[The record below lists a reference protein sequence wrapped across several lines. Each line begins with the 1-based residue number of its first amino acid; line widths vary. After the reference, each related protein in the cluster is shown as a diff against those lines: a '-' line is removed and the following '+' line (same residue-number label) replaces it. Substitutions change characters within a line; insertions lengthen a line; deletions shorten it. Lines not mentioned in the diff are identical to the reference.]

1 MIVFLKKTIRS
12 LQYRAALLLKR
23 RTAKSYKLAISLG
36 LFNYEWYVAHCGSFP
51 HPLRAF
57 EDYLAKSCFSNVN
70 PSANFDTEFYM
81 RTNVDIYH
89 LGISPLVHYMYHG
102 RFEGRQASPAQLRWS
117 PVDELIPQDTANWQ
131 SQKIAICLHIYYVDF
146 IEKFQDC
153 LQRFP
158 CEVDVFVAAGSLK
171 IENKAKAAFA
181 KLDNVNKV
189 VTALAPNR
197 GRNFGP
203 LLVEFSEKLLDYD
216 LMCHV
221 HSKKSLYSGRQQT
234 QWFDYLNQYLFK
246 DKHVVKSILRLFDG
260 NKTLGMYYP
269 TTFWMMPSWV
279 NHWTCNKT
287 VAGDF
292 VDNWG
297 IDITENFVNY
307 PVGGMFWAR
316 PEAIRPLLEQ
326 KFSYDDFPE
335 EPLPNDGSW
344 LHALERSLGLLAETR
359 GYKQFYYYPP
369 AGKFTTDKSHI
380 FASYHK
386 QPVQLFHEI
395 ANFDIVSF
403 DIFDTVLRR
412 EYTEP
417 EYAKFKLGQYLAAQG
432 IVANPYEFIQMR
444 NDAELAL
451 RKARNF
457 QGDVCITDVYQELET
472 TLQCSNKLAQ
482 QYLEMEFQFDLDMS
496 KAKDEMVN
504 IVHQLADLGRE
515 IWFITDIYY
524 TKKQIEV
531 MLRKIGISAPYRL
544 FVSSDLGMRKDA
556 GTMWT
561 FIKAEL
567 TALNRSH
574 LHVGDNVRSDA
585 QICGDF
591 GLANMHVLHPVDKWQ
606 ACGFPPVLTGDKK
619 LDENNTLKWGKLV
632 ANQGRYP
639 FFGE

>member
-1 MIVFLKKTIRS
+1 
-12 LQYRAALLLKR
+12 
-23 RTAKSYKLAISLG
+23 
-36 LFNYEWYVAHCGSFP
+36 
-51 HPLRAF
+51 
-57 EDYLAKSCFSNVN
+57 
-70 PSANFDTEFYM
+70 
-81 RTNVDIYH
+81 
-89 LGISPLVHYMYHG
+89 
-102 RFEGRQASPAQLRWS
+102 
-117 PVDELIPQDTANWQ
+117 
-131 SQKIAICLHIYYVDF
+131 
-146 IEKFQDC
+146 
-153 LQRFP
+153 
-158 CEVDVFVAAGSLK
+158 VDVFVAAGSAK
-171 IENKAKAAFA
+171 IENKAKTAFA

-203 LLVEFSEKLLDYD
+203 LLVEFSEQLLDYD

-221 HSKKSLYSGRQQT
+221 HSKKSLYSGREQT

-269 TTFWMMPSWV
+269 TSFWMMPSWV
-279 NHWTCNKT
+279 NHWTCNKS

-344 LHALERSLGLLAETR
+344 LHALERSLGLLAEKR

-380 FASYHK
+380 FVNYHK
-386 QPVQLFHEI
+386 KPDEFLNEI
-395 ANFDIVSF
+395 ANYDIVSF

-412 EYTEP
+412 EYTDP
-417 EYAKFKLGQYLAAQG
+417 EYAKFKLGQYLTKQG
-432 IVANPYEFIQMR
+432 IVANPHDFIKMR
-444 NDAELAL
+444 NEAELAL
-451 RKARNF
+451 RKAQNF
-457 QGDVCITDVYQELET
+457 QGDVCITAIYDELGSS
-472 TLQCSNKLAQ
+472 LLCSKEVAQ

-504 IVHQLADLGRE
+504 IVHQLADLGSE

-524 TKKQIEV
+524 TKKQIEI
-531 MLRKIGISAPYRL
+531 MLRKIGMTAPYRL
-544 FVSSDLGMRKDA
+544 FVSSDMGMRKDA
-556 GTMWT
+556 GAMWT

-606 ACGFPPVLTGDKK
+606 ACGFPPALPGGKK
-619 LDENNTLKWGKLV
+619 LDENNTLKWGKLIGH
-632 ANQGRYP
+632 QGRYP

>member
-1 MIVFLKKTIRS
+1 
-12 LQYRAALLLKR
+12 
-23 RTAKSYKLAISLG
+23 
-36 LFNYEWYVAHCGSFP
+36 
-51 HPLRAF
+51 
-57 EDYLAKSCFSNVN
+57 
-70 PSANFDTEFYM
+70 
-81 RTNVDIYH
+81 
-89 LGISPLVHYMYHG
+89 
-102 RFEGRQASPAQLRWS
+102 
-117 PVDELIPQDTANWQ
+117 
-131 SQKIAICLHIYYVDF
+131 
-146 IEKFQDC
+146 
-153 LQRFP
+153 
-158 CEVDVFVAAGSLK
+158 
-171 IENKAKAAFA
+171 
-181 KLDNVNKV
+181 
-189 VTALAPNR
+189 
-197 GRNFGP
+197 
-203 LLVEFSEKLLDYD
+203 LVEFSEQLLDYD

-221 HSKKSLYSGRQQT
+221 HSKKSLYSGREQT

-287 VAGDF
+287 VARDF

-316 PEAIRPLLEQ
+316 PDAIRPLLEQ

-386 QPVQLFHEI
+386 VPVQLFHEI

-432 IVANPYEFIQMR
+432 IVSNPHEFIQMR

-451 RKARNF
+451 RQARNF
-457 QGDVCITDVYQELET
+457 QGDVCITDVYHELET
-472 TLQCSNKLAQ
+472 TLQCSKAVAQ

-524 TKKQIEV
+524 TKKQIEI
-531 MLRKIGISAPYRL
+531 MLRKIGMTAPYRL

-556 GTMWT
+556 GTMWS

-591 GLANMHVLHPVDKWQ
+591 GLANMHILHPVDKWQ